1 MSKLDVMDEYHQ
13 GTIQTSQVG
22 AFANVVLL
30 VPYDDVIIICI
41 DLVLPMGWVD
51 STKCFLRLLGDI
63 N

>member
-1 MSKLDVMDEYHQ
+1 MSKLDVMDAYHC
-13 GTIQTSQVG
+13 GTIQTYQVG
-22 AFANVVLL
+22 AFANFLLL

-51 STKCFLRLLGDI
+51 STKFFLRLLGDI